1 MESVTVTALP
11 QTKAVD
17 LIKNN
22 FQSVLTNSVLLSYT
36 EMTIEEWMD
45 FNNLWSHFQPLDWFY
60 LIKLPTVV

>member
-36 EMTIEEWMD
+36 EMTIEE
-45 FNNLWSHFQPLDWFY
+45 
-60 LIKLPTVV
+60 